1 MPVASNDP
9 LDPMMTLCNVAAKAT
24 ADCRSRTVPLKLEK
38 NKTYEIAIF
47 GADRGATESN
57 YQLTLNGFA
66 TNKTVCTPR
75 CGDGVTTGAEE
86 CDCSDGTGT
95 IPDSCNGQKND
106 DNVYGGCTT
115 QCKYGPYCGDGHV
128 DPEGNEV
135 CDEGKDNGA
144 TYSDDPTGGSGC
156 SVTCQRPHFCGDGHP
171 DAAYGEQCDLGDKN
185 GQVIDNGGGKSC
197 IVCDSKC
204 QIRPEC

>member
-1 MPVASNDP
+1 
-9 LDPMMTLCNVAAKAT
+9 
-24 ADCRSRTVPLKLEK
+24 
-38 NKTYEIAIF
+38 
-47 GADRGATESN
+47 
-57 YQLTLNGFA
+57 LNGFA
-66 TNKTVCTPR
+66 TNQTVCTPR

-86 CDCSDGTGT
+86 CDCSDGSGT
-95 IPDSCNGQKND
+95 IPDSCKGQKND
-106 DNVYGGCTT
+106 DSVYGGCTT
-115 QCKYGPYCGDGHV
+115 QCTYGAYCGDGHV

-171 DAAYGEQCDLGDKN
+171 DAAFGEQCDLGDKN
-185 GQVIDNGGGKSC
+185 GQVIDNGGGKQC
-197 IVCDSKC
+197 IVCDSHC